1 MDLLF
6 NALAF
11 VFTLG
16 ILVLVHE
23 YGHYRVAVACGVKV
37 LRFSIGF
44 GKPFFTWKKGKDQ
57 TEFALAPFP
66 FGGYVKMLDERE
78 GEVAPEEKNRAF
90 NNKPLLSRA
99 LIVLAGPLANLI
111 FAAILI
117 IGVIF
122 AITPFYEPK
131 LAQPVEGS
139 MLAQA
144 GVSQGDVVTGVTILA
159 DGRHISVQTDKD
171 LAQALM
177 QASRDAQD
185 VRLDLRRANGTVFE
199 TMLHFSSLDSIDDY
213 SFWERIGFAGLWRSP
228 QLEAI
233 MPGNPAEQAGLQV
246 GDVVLSI
253 NGGRVGDGR
262 ELLSMIQQLPAH
274 VPSIWE
280 IQRQG
285 EPLSVEVIP
294 ISIEKPAIADLDENS
309 KAYQAGFRTGDIIRS
324 VGEDSILD
332 RATLLAMFDSS
343 SLDNVTPTQ
352 WIIER
357 EGNDFEITFP
367 FERIDTIG
375 QQTSIIGTTL
385 GGLQTISVSLPYRL
399 LYSVDFGIERTWDII
414 RTILTNI
421 ADMIVGDAKVQDNLG
436 GPLLIAKAAGDSA
449 RSGVAHYVTILAALS
464 ISLGILNLLP
474 LPVLDGGHLVLYMIE
489 AVRRKP
495 LPEKWLGYIQATGV
509 FLLLALMLFV
519 TMNDVIKLFTS

>member
-11 VFTLG
+11 IVTLG

-78 GEVAPEEKNRAF
+78 GEVTPEERDRAF

-99 LIVLAGPLANLI
+99 LIVLAGPLANLV

-139 MLAQA
+139 MLTQA
-144 GVSQGDVVTGVTILA
+144 GVRQGDTVTGMTLS
-159 DGRHISVQTDKD
+159 DGRHISIQTDKD
-171 LAQALM
+171 LTQALV

-185 VRLDLRRANGTVFE
+185 VRLELRRSNGSTFE
-199 TMLHFSSLDSIDDY
+199 ATLNLSSLGSITDN
-213 SFWERIGFAGLWRSP
+213 SFWGHIGFAGLWKKP
-228 QLEAI
+228 QLETI
-233 MPGNPAEQAGLQV
+233 VDGYPAQRAGLKA
-246 GDVVLSI
+246 GDEILSI
-253 NGGRVGDGR
+253 NGIAVGDGS
-262 ELLSMIQQLPAH
+262 ELFSMIQQLPGN

-285 EPLSVEVIP
+285 ETLKVQVIP
-294 ISIEKPAIADLDENS
+294 QSIEKPVITYLDEGS
-309 KAYQAGFRTGDIIRS
+309 KAYQAGFRAGDIIRGI
-324 VGEDSILD
+324 GEKSISD
-332 RATLLAMFDSS
+332 RDALLILFESPSQEAT
-343 SLDNVTPTQ
+343 PIQ
-352 WIIER
+352 WIVER
-357 EGNDFEITFP
+357 NGNYFEITFP
-367 FERIDTIG
+367 FEKIDTIG

-385 GGLQTISVSLPYRL
+385 VGSQTISVSLPYRL
-399 LYSVDFGIERTWDII
+399 FNSVSLGIDRTWYII
-414 RTILTNI
+414 RSILTSI
-421 ADMIVGDAKVQDNLG
+421 ASMIVGDAKVQDNLG

-519 TMNDVIKLFTS
+519 TMNDVIKLFAS